1 MVLIVESIE
10 YESESFRLL
19 SWSKSTS
26 KVEIVGP
33 QNSRRRFRGLVDLWH
48 VHQDV
53 ELCLFDSGTG
63 TRVVGDSTLPI
74 REPELVMIGPH
85 VPHCWS
91 CYSNSRGMSLQ
102 FSIEPNNPLRGL
114 PEWESLSGL
123 MDDSRRGLIFSAEIV
138 RKVSTILQRMISES
152 RLARLA
158 SFIEILSTLD
168 RGQAQPLSNESFS
181 APDTT
186 TNYPEIQKVVLE
198 ILSRFQEDISL
209 MDMVAMTH
217 LSRATFCR
225 EFKNYTDR
233 TFVQFLNEVRIYW
246 VRQQLLLTDYPVS
259 DIAFTAGYDNLSNF
273 NRVFR
278 RIMGTNPR
286 DFRNRHAVA
295 PNSGLGGG
303 ILPLGPES
311 VFKTQYQNQV

>member
-1 MVLIVESIE
+1 MVLFVEPIE

-26 KVEIVGP
+26 KVEVVGP
-33 QNSRRRFRGLVDLWH
+33 RNCRRQIRGLVDLWH

-53 ELCLFDSGTG
+53 ELTLFQSGVG

-74 REPELVMIGPH
+74 GQPELVMIGPH
-85 VPHCWS
+85 VPHCWNCVTES
-91 CYSNSRGMSLQ
+91 CGLSLQ
-102 FSIEPNNPLRGL
+102 FSIEADNPLRGL
-114 PEWESLSGL
+114 PEWESLSDL
-123 MDDSRRGLIFSAEIV
+123 IQDSRHGLIFSSDTVA
-138 RKVSTILQRMISES
+138 KVGAILQRMVGEA

-158 SFIEILSTLD
+158 SFIEVLSTLD
-168 RGQAQPLSNESFS
+168 RGQAHTLSSKSFT
-181 APDTT
+181 APETT
-186 TNYPEIQKVVLE
+186 TSYPEIQKAVLE

-233 TFVQFLNEVRIYW
+233 TFVRFLNEVRINW
-246 VRQQLLLTDYPVS
+246 VRQQLLRTDDPVS
-259 DIAFTAGYDNLSNF
+259 DIAFAAGYDNLSHF

-278 RIMGTNPR
+278 RFIGTSPR
-286 DFRNRHAVA
+286 DFRNRFSVA
-295 PNSGLGGG
+295 SNSNLGAG
-303 ILPLGPES
+303 IVPLGPQS
-311 VFKTQYQNQV
+311 LVRAQYQV